1 MFPDTA
7 KAKIDKAIKI
17 SYTYIFCFSRGN
29 SVLSFANSYRI
40 IYFKLLFRKVKKF
53 IQHYDPKCPN
63 SARPFP
69 GNPDGSLLRG
79 YADLHPDTAAI

>member
-7 KAKIDKAIKI
+7 KAKIDKSIKI

-40 IYFKLLFRKVKKF
+40 IYFKLLFDELVK
-53 IQHYDPKCPN
+53 
-63 SARPFP
+63 R
-69 GNPDGSLLRG
+69 LLF
-79 YADLHPDTAAI
+79 